1 MADDEEF
8 LEEDASEN
16 KENFE
21 EEMDNDEISPEEEGF
36 MQGYEKA
43 EEEKEEKPQ
52 QEKPSEEVEK

>member
-36 MQGYEKA
+36 MQGYEGA
-43 EEEKEEKPQ
+43 EEKEEKPAS
-52 QEKPSEEVEK
+52 EKPSEENPEQ